1 MSTRNVQYTCGEANW
16 RKSSHSGD
24 SGQCVEFADVRP
36 THAAIA
42 LRDSKNT
49 PGPALLV
56 SPTAFTAFVADVAG
70 RG

>member
-1 MSTRNVQYTCGEANW
+1 MPAPEIEPAHW

-24 SGQCVEFADVRP
+24 ANGQCVEFADVRP

-49 PGPALLV
+49 PGPAPFV
-56 SPTAFTAFVADVAG
+56 SPTAFTAFLADVAG